1 MKLLHLIHTLIPF
14 SRHRSTVADNLTPT
28 EPAAYIYR
36 LPVELLQRVFLF
48 IVNDTSGC
56 PIINN
61 TSKYTSISLDVTSPP
76 LVLARVCHFWRVV
89 AYSTPGVWSRI
100 QIVLPEKAKPLKP
113 FLPYFIQCWLD
124 RSGRLPLTL
133 NITDRRWF
141 TWRRKPGRI
150 PAADSQLLD
159 ILFSESQRWETVVLS
174 SVKDW
179 HPDFNTPQLKTLE
192 CHHSNIRRFNA
203 PKLSSLSIHGTF
215 SRTVPVGQPTLTGRR
230 APITCKDLRHIH
242 ILAASAVAICSTI
255 ASFPNLETIVV
266 DELKSCGYVPAP
278 INDLVM
284 LKSMTIPL
292 CSSLPDNYRQEL
304 IKIFTVL
311 HLPMLRKLTL
321 LGSPEKP
328 QVDWLLAMLGV
339 ASFQVPVV
347 EFHILQDMVPSTTP
361 LNNTYVENIV
371 PLLSF
376 VGEVIF
382 CGIGISYDRENQRR
396 IYRHNI
402 CT

>member
-14 SRHRSTVADNLTPT
+14 SHHRSTVADNLTPT

-48 IVNDTSGC
+48 IVNDTSAC
-56 PIINN
+56 PIIN
-61 TSKYTSISLDVTSPP
+61 TSEYCTISLDVASPP

-100 QIVLPEKAKPLKP
+100 QVVLPEKAKQKP

-124 RSGRLPLTL
+124 RSGGLPLTL
-133 NITDRRWF
+133 IIIDKHWF
-141 TWRRKPGRI
+141 DGRRKYRRI
-150 PAADSQLLD
+150 PAAAGSQLLD
-159 ILFSESQRWETVVLS
+159 ILFSESQRWQTVVLS
-174 SVKDW
+174 SVEDW
-179 HPDFNTPQLKTLE
+179 HPDFNTPQLRTLE

-203 PKLSSLSIHGTF
+203 PKLSRLYIDGTF
-215 SRTVPVGQPTLTGRR
+215 SWTVPIGQPTLTGRR
-230 APITCKDLRHIH
+230 APLTCKDLRHIH
-242 ILAASAVAICSTI
+242 IPAASAVAICHTI

-278 INDLVM
+278 INNLVM

-292 CSSLPDNYRQEL
+292 CSVLPDNYRQEL
-304 IKIFTVL
+304 IKIFAVL

-347 EFHILQDMVPSTTP
+347 EFHIPQNMVPSATP

-382 CGIGISYDRENQRR
+382 CG
-396 IYRHNI
+396 
-402 CT
+402 

>member
-1 MKLLHLIHTLIPF
+1 MKLPHLIHTLIPF

-28 EPAAYIYR
+28 EVTEPAAYIYR
-36 LPVELLQRVFLF
+36 LPAELLQRVFLF

-56 PIINN
+56 PIINTN
-61 TSKYTSISLDVTSPP
+61 TSNHRTISLDVASPP

-100 QIVLPEKAKPLKP
+100 QVVLTEKAKLKP

-133 NITDRRWF
+133 NIIDKHWF
-141 TWRRKPGRI
+141 TSSYSRNYRRI
-150 PAADSQLLD
+150 PTAADSRLLD

-174 SVKDW
+174 SVEDW
-179 HPDFNTPQLKTLE
+179 HPDFNTPQLRTLE
-192 CHHSNIRRFNA
+192 CHHSNIKRFNA

-215 SRTVPVGQPTLTGRR
+215 SRTVPVGKPTLTGLR

-284 LKSMTIPL
+284 LKLMTIPL
-292 CSSLPDNYRQEL
+292 CSVLPDNYRQEL
-304 IKIFTVL
+304 IKIFAVL

-347 EFHILQDMVPSTTP
+347 EFHIPQHTVPSATP
-361 LNNTYVENIV
+361 LNNIYVENIV

-376 VGEVIF
+376 VEEVIF
-382 CGIGISYDRENQRR
+382 CG
-396 IYRHNI
+396 
-402 CT
+402 